1 MERPIL
7 FSAPMVRAILDGHK
21 TQTRRVI
28 DKDVSNR
35 FDIDTDGTAF
45 AYIDQATGDSY
56 KPHDICIYKPGDIL
70 WVKEAWATYWRHNTD
85 GYIYP
90 CEFEGQIDIDKFMS
104 EDIGYPFALGKAGGI
119 EYRAS
124 YPENGYGYYGAGP
137 FVGRI
142 TKWRSLRYMPK
153 WAARIWLKVKD
164 VRVERVQDISED
176 DARAEGCI
184 TFSDKI
190 GDGKFDDVYEFDLTA
205 RDAFVELW
213 DSINAKRGYGW
224 GINPWVW
231 AIEFEVAEAQ
241 P

>member
-1 MERPIL
+1 
-7 FSAPMVRAILDGHK
+7 
-21 TQTRRVI
+21 
-28 DKDVSNR
+28 
-35 FDIDTDGTAF
+35 
-45 AYIDQATGDSY
+45 
-56 KPHDICIYKPGDIL
+56 
-70 WVKEAWATYWRHNTD
+70 
-85 GYIYP
+85 
-90 CEFEGQIDIDKFMS
+90 
-104 EDIGYPFALGKAGGI
+104 
-119 EYRAS
+119 
-124 YPENGYGYYGAGP
+124 
-137 FVGRI
+137 
-142 TKWRSLRYMPK
+142 MPK